1 MGYDIIFVGGG
12 LSAALAVLAL
22 QAHKPDT
29 SIALI
34 DRLPRIGVG
43 HTWCFHARDVPA
55 RARAWLAPLV
65 VQQWPGYS
73 VRFPGRTRRLASPY
87 ACVSGERLH
96 TVLSAACA
104 AHGRSALLLNAAV
117 RELGAHEV
125 LLEDGTRL
133 DAGLVVDARGPS
145 LDALSPGGGYQKF
158 LGLELRVDPGH
169 ALQEPILIDATLPQR
184 DGLRFMYALPLA
196 ADRVLL
202 EDTYFSESSAL
213 DEASLEPGIMA
224 YAQQLGLRVRERIRH
239 ERGVLPM
246 PATGARPRIDQM
258 PLLAGYRGGYFHP
271 VTGYSF
277 PLAVRFAEALS
288 GSDPRQLGASP
299 LARLAAQHSAQ
310 LRFLFALTRAMFTWY
325 PPERRYLVLE
335 HFYRLPEDVI
345 ERFYAA
351 ELSAF
356 DCARVLC
363 GPAPKGISW
372 KRALGL
378 SMGSSR

>member
-34 DRLPRIGVG
+34 ERSSQLGAG
-43 HTWCFHARDVPA
+43 HTWCFHARDVPP
-55 RARAWLAPLV
+55 RARGWLQPLV
-65 VQQWPGYS
+65 VKEWPRYS
-73 VRFPGRTRRLASPY
+73 VRFPGRTRTLASPY
-87 ACVSGERLH
+87 ACISGERLH
-96 TVLSAACA
+96 AVVSAACV
-104 AHGRSALLLNAAV
+104 AHGRSTVFLNASV

-125 LLEDGTRL
+125 LLDDGTRL
-133 DAGLVVDARGPS
+133 AAGLVIDARGPR
-145 LDALSPGGGYQKF
+145 LDAPIAGGGYQKF
-158 LGLELRVDPGH
+158 VGLELLVDPEH
-169 ALQEPILIDATLPQR
+169 ALRDPVLIDATVPQR

-202 EDTYFSESSAL
+202 EDTYFSESAAL
-213 DEASLEPGIMA
+213 DDAQLEPGIME
-224 YAQQLGLRVRERIRH
+224 YARELGLQVRTTVRR

-246 PATGARPRIDQM
+246 PGAGRGPHIAGT
-258 PLLAGYRGGYFHP
+258 PLLAGYRGGFFHP

-277 PLAVRFAEALS
+277 PLAVRFAQALAE
-288 GSDPRQLGASP
+288 SDPRDLRASA
-299 LARLAAQHSAQ
+299 LARLAAQHGAQ

-351 ELSAF
+351 ELGAF
-356 DCARVLC
+356 DYARVLL
-363 GPAPKGISW
+363 GPAPRGISLR
-372 KRALGL
+372 RALGM